1 MNHTLH
7 RYGALKRLILTF
19 MILLPFIPFILVLAI
34 GYSYFTTSLETSTI
48 ASMKR
53 IVEDHQ
59 QIIESFLKERKAD
72 LEFIVYSYRFED
84 LADPEKLFGVFNQL
98 RKESPA
104 FIDLGIFNED
114 GIHVTYH
121 GPYKLVGRDYGQED
135 WFKQVLK
142 QGVYISDIFVGYR
155 KIPHFI
161 IAVAKEEQGKKWVIR
176 ATIDTYLFT
185 DLVEKV
191 RIGKTGEAYILHGDG
206 VFQTQRRSGGNLM
219 DKDPDL
225 IVARGRHEG
234 IKVFV
239 QKNSR
244 GEEYLYATTWLHGKN
259 WMLVVRQET
268 ADAFRALRSAAYL
281 ILFISILGGAVIT
294 VVAFYLTNRI
304 VRRMELIDTE
314 KDQLGKQLVRATR
327 LAELGQM
334 ASGFA
339 HEINNP
345 LQIMKSEQ
353 ALIDA
358 IFSDMKEKK
367 DLKNTPDLVDLED
380 SLSQIKVQIDRC
392 ADITQAILKFGRK
405 SEPVIKDV
413 DVAAF
418 ITEVSGM
425 IVKKASVQG
434 IALKEEISE
443 NTPPVRGDPA
453 QLQQVLLNLFNNAID
468 AIAER
473 HGSQGGEL
481 TVKVGPDENGKVMIA
496 VKDNGIGISPENMKK
511 VFTPFFTTKPV
522 GKGTGLGL
530 SVCYGIVDS
539 MGGTMEA
546 SSETG
551 VGTTFTVRLPAA
563 GQQGLQKPIS

>member
-1 MNHTLH
+1 MDKVKN
-7 RYGALKRLILTF
+7 RYETLKRLILGI
-19 MILLPFIPFILVLAI
+19 MIIVPFIPFILVLGI
-34 GYSYFTTSLETSTI
+34 GYYYFTTALETNSI

-53 IVEDHQ
+53 IVEDHGQ
-59 QIIESFLKERKAD
+59 MIDSFLRERRAD
-72 LEFIVYSYRFED
+72 LEFIIHSYHFED
-84 LADPEKLFGVFNQL
+84 LADPEKLFVVFNQL
-98 RKESPA
+98 QKESST
-104 FIDLGIFNED
+104 FIDLGIFNEE
-114 GIHVTYH
+114 GIHITYH

-142 QGVYISDIFVGYR
+142 QGVYISDIFLGYR
-155 KIPHFI
+155 RIPHFI

-176 ATIDTYLFT
+176 ATIDTYMFT

-191 RIGKTGEAYILHGDG
+191 RIGKTGEAYILHGEG

-225 IVARGRHEG
+225 IVERGRHEG
-234 IKVFV
+234 IKVFI
-239 QKNSR
+239 QKDSR
-244 GEEYLYATTWLHGKN
+244 GEEYLYATTWLQGKN

-268 ADAFRALRSAAYL
+268 ADAFQALRSAAYIIVL
-281 ILFISILGGAVIT
+281 ISILGGAVIT

-304 VRRMELIDTE
+304 IRRMEQVDTE
-314 KDQLGKQLVRATR
+314 KDHLGKQLVRATR

-334 ASGFA
+334 ATGFA

-358 IFSDMKEKK
+358 IFSDMKNKEQ
-367 DLKNTPDLVDLED
+367 LKNTQDTVDLED
-380 SLSQIKVQIDRC
+380 SLNQIKVQIDRC
-392 ADITQAILKFGRK
+392 ANITQAILKFGRK
-405 SEPVIKDV
+405 SEPVIKDI
-413 DVAAF
+413 DLATF
-418 ITEVSGM
+418 MPEVSGM
-425 IVKKASVQG
+425 IAKKASVQG
-434 IALKEEISE
+434 IALKEEILE

-453 QLQQVLLNLFNNAID
+453 QLQQVLVNLFNNAID

-481 TVKVGPDENGKVMIA
+481 TVNAGPDENGKVMIA
-496 VKDNGIGISPENMKK
+496 VRDNGIGISPENMKK

-546 SSETG
+546 SSERG

-563 GQQGLQKPIS
+563 G

>member
-1 MNHTLH
+1 MDKVKNRYETL
-7 RYGALKRLILTF
+7 KKLILGI
-19 MILLPFIPFILVLAI
+19 MIIVPFIPFILVLGI
-34 GYSYFTTSLETSTI
+34 GYYYFTTALETNSI

-53 IVEDHQ
+53 IVEDHGQ
-59 QIIESFLKERKAD
+59 MIDSFLRERRAD
-72 LEFIVYSYRFED
+72 LEFIINSYRFED
-84 LADPEKLFGVFNQL
+84 LADPEKLFVVFNQL
-98 RKESPA
+98 QKESST
-104 FIDLGIFNED
+104 FIDLGIFNEE
-114 GIHVTYH
+114 GIHITYH
-121 GPYKLVGRDYGQED
+121 GPYKLVGRDYGEED

-142 QGVYISDIFVGYR
+142 HGVYISDIFLGYR
-155 KIPHFI
+155 RIPHFI

-225 IVARGRHEG
+225 IVERGRHEG
-234 IKVFV
+234 IKVFI
-239 QKNSR
+239 QKDSR

-268 ADAFRALRSAAYL
+268 ADAFRALRSAAYIILL
-281 ILFISILGGAVIT
+281 ISMLGGAVIT

-304 VRRMELIDTE
+304 IRRMEQIDTE

-334 ASGFA
+334 ATGFA

-358 IFSDMKEKK
+358 IFSDMKNKEQ
-367 DLKNTPDLVDLED
+367 LKNTQDTVDLED
-380 SLSQIKVQIDRC
+380 SLNQIKVQIDRC
-392 ADITQAILKFGRK
+392 ANITQAILKFGRK
-405 SEPVIKDV
+405 SEPVIKDI
-413 DVAAF
+413 DLAIF
-418 ITEVSGM
+418 MPEVSGM
-425 IVKKASVQG
+425 IAKKASVQG
-434 IALKEEISE
+434 IALKEEILE

-481 TVKVGPDENGKVMIA
+481 TVNAGPDENGRVMIA
-496 VKDNGIGISPENMKK
+496 VRDNGIGISPENMKK

-546 SSETG
+546 SSERG
-551 VGTTFTVRLPAA
+551 VGTTFIVRLPAIVSS
-563 GQQGLQKPIS
+563 LIP